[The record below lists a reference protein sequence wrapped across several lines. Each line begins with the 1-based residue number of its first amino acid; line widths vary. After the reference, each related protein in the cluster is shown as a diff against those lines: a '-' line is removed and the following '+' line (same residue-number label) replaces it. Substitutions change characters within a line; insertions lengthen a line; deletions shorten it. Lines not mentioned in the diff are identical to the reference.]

1 MGLFDFIGDKI
12 SGTGN
17 QLTNEKHQALL
28 GGNENA
34 ISALKRMDRDVG
46 KLMKPFNGVARMPP
60 EVVTRIEQ
68 LIKENAEA
76 MTLVTATTAYQE
88 GRAERL
94 GNLLRN
100 DKSTT
105 EVSIKW
111 LEYEN
116 VFTSPT
122 GGRIEQRVAQFRVG
136 G

>member
-1 MGLFDFIGDKI
+1 MGLFDYIGDKI

-17 QLTNEKHQALL
+17 QLTSEKHQAIL

-34 ISALKRMDRDVG
+34 ISALKRMDRDIG
-46 KLMKPFNGVARMPP
+46 KLMKPFNGVARVPP
-60 EVVTRIEQ
+60 NVVENIEQ

-105 EVSIKW
+105 EVAIKW